1 MRVRLHHYFRSG
13 GLAAMFFM
21 QLLLFSCTEFYFSA
35 PQPAGRE
42 NIVEFPEGY
51 LGKWYSQDTGTYSFE
66 FTDTVKISGQQDGQ
80 GGPYPDLQGTTG
92 ANGIAPFAKEDS
104 SFIII
109 NKKNIQLLFF
119 STDKIVTGA
128 WPKLNKSSE
137 FIYSGDN
144 TYNWLRSVEY
154 DSLKRPVDTLENY
167 LLYGNMIYETDDKGY
182 LDKGYPY
189 VLDKDTIIVAKRDTI
204 CIDLGENAF
213 LRKLDDRF
221 HVLNIRSR
229 VLGEHSPWWQIFI
242 LEKTSAATFRVWEC
256 SVKAKTLPSMFYP
269 KSSRSDLFYFNCN
282 WTKAEMMQLM
292 KEEYFINTGDY
303 FRKE

>member
-13 GLAAMFFM
+13 GLAALFFM

-109 NKKNIQLLFF
+109 NKKNI
-119 STDKIVTGA
+119 
-128 WPKLNKSSE
+128 
-137 FIYSGDN
+137 
-144 TYNWLRSVEY
+144 
-154 DSLKRPVDTLENY
+154 
-167 LLYGNMIYETDDKGY
+167 
-182 LDKGYPY
+182 
-189 VLDKDTIIVAKRDTI
+189 
-204 CIDLGENAF
+204 
-213 LRKLDDRF
+213 
-221 HVLNIRSR
+221 
-229 VLGEHSPWWQIFI
+229 
-242 LEKTSAATFRVWEC
+242 
-256 SVKAKTLPSMFYP
+256 
-269 KSSRSDLFYFNCN
+269 
-282 WTKAEMMQLM
+282 
-292 KEEYFINTGDY
+292 
-303 FRKE
+303 